1 MRTRLIIVF
10 LVPMT
15 VILLALGGAYAWSVA
30 RSIQQEASSQQ
41 LGDLGYFLT
50 GARQALRVGNP
61 AVVEDEMR
69 RYSELYDTS
78 IAVFDRSGALWA
90 SGERQPVAADEELT
104 ELIGLALSG
113 RRSDPTPAVLPWSY
127 GETLTVEPV
136 FDDGNVIG
144 AVTISASADTPRG
157 EILAHW
163 SSLIAV
169 FALIIALLFIAVIR
183 LANWVLR
190 PMLRVDRAMAAI
202 EHGEM
207 DARIADDTGPPEM
220 QRMIRV
226 FNQMA
231 EEIERTMSRQ
241 QEFAMN
247 ASHELRNPLGALL
260 MRVEYL
266 STGLDPSWESEVEK
280 TREEGR
286 RMSRILETLLNM
298 ARTGQTDSSFVLVDL
313 GELAEERARA
323 WKEVAAQARVTLV
336 VSRDDAVLSLTDRT
350 SVESALDAVID
361 NAVKFAPQGTV
372 IDVSAQR
379 DSDGCVLAVR
389 DRGPGLNPEEL
400 EQVKHRFWR
409 STRDQNVAGSG
420 LGLAIATDLLES
432 LGGSVQISV
441 PEGVGLRVALHL
453 PGRTKQ

>member
-30 RSIQQEASSQQ
+30 RSIQQEVATQQ

-50 GARQALRVGNP
+50 GARQALRVGSP
-61 AVVEDEMR
+61 EVVEDEMR
-69 RYSELYDTS
+69 RYSELYGTRIS
-78 IAVFDRSGALWA
+78 VFDRSGALWA
-90 SGERQPVAADEELT
+90 SGESNPEAADEEMA
-104 ELIGLALSG
+104 ELVGLALSG
-113 RRSDPTPAVLPWSY
+113 RRSDPVSPVLPWSY

-144 AVTISASADTPRG
+144 AVSISASADTPRG
-157 EILAHW
+157 EIFAHW
-163 SSLIAV
+163 SSLVAV
-169 FALIIALLFIAVIR
+169 FALIIGLLFVAVTR

-190 PMLRVDRAMAAI
+190 PMLRVDRAMEAI

-266 STGLDPSWESEVEK
+266 STGLDPTWDDEVEK

-286 RMSRILETLLNM
+286 RMSRILETLLNV
-298 ARTGQTDSSFVLVDL
+298 ARTGQTDSAFAVVDL
-313 GELAEERARA
+313 GELAADRVGAWEDVAARA
-323 WKEVAAQARVTLV
+323 GIELAVH
-336 VSRDDAVLSLTDRT
+336 RDAGVHSLTDRT

-361 NAVKFAPQGTV
+361 NAVKFAPAGTTVEVTVRRDGEERV
-372 IDVSAQR
+372 I
-379 DSDGCVLAVR
+379 AVR
-389 DRGPGLNPEEL
+389 DRGPGLDPEEF
-400 EQVKHRFWR
+400 ERVTSRFWR
-409 STRDQNVAGSG
+409 STRDQNVPGSG
-420 LGLAIATDLLES
+420 LGLAIAHDLLET
-432 LGGSVQISV
+432 LNGALRISD
-441 PEGVGLRVALHL
+441 PGDGGLRVALHL
-453 PGRTKQ
+453 PGGTP